1 MSQEIGKVLD
11 GKYELVRLLGEGGMG
26 AVYEAQHQLIG
37 RRLAVK
43 FLHPQYASSPE
54 VVTRFHR
61 EAKAAAKIGHE
72 NIIEVTDMGQAEDG
86 SPYIVMEFLEGTDV
100 RGLLD
105 EIGVIPVKR
114 AAHIMVQALSG
125 LQAAH
130 DVEIIHRDLKP
141 ENIFLLRKGNNPD
154 YVKLLDFGISKFKA
168 LETDNARALTQT
180 GTVLGTPHY
189 MSPEQARGDQN
200 ISSRSDIY
208 AMGVILYQMATG
220 HLPFDAPNY
229 NALLIKILTEDPPR
243 PEVLNPDLPQELID
257 TIDRAMARNEADRF
271 ATCDEFRRYL
281 LPFAPGSSD
290 ISSHLSMS
298 SRTAIREALYNTAT
312 PFEMAQSGVG
322 KKKMPK
328 LPLVLGAVAA
338 VVAAGVVAAVLL
350 LGGGGKLDPEA
361 QPGQAAG
368 AGDPAIAA
376 PAEGAEAIST
386 DGMGTG
392 DPVVDEVTVK
402 VAASAPGAIVKIDG
416 VEVGPAPFQGPFL
429 HSEALRMVEVSA
441 PDHEPE
447 KRAVKFETDLDLVFD
462 LQPAAEQAAGKTAK
476 GGAKGGAKKGG
487 GDAEPEAKPEPA
499 KEPVEV
505 KVPAAKKGG
514 KKGGGNRYLDY
525 NDPW

>member
-1 MSQEIGKVLD
+1 MSQEIGKVFE

-43 FLHPQYASSPE
+43 FLHPQYATSPD

-61 EAKAAAKIGHE
+61 EAQAAARIGHE

-105 EIGVIPVKR
+105 EIGAIPVKR
-114 AAHIMVQALSG
+114 AAHIMIQALSA

-130 DVEIIHRDLKP
+130 NVDIIHRDLKP

-200 ISSRSDIY
+200 ITARSDIY
-208 AMGVILYQMATG
+208 AMGVILYQMVTG
-220 HLPFDAPNY
+220 QLPFDAPNY
-229 NALLIKILTEDPPR
+229 NALLIKILTEEPPR
-243 PEVLNPDLPQELID
+243 PEVLNPDLPQELVD
-257 TIDRAMARNEADRF
+257 TIDRAMSRNEADRF
-271 ATCDEFRRYL
+271 ATCDDFRRYL

-290 ISSHLSMS
+290 MGSQLSLS
-298 SRTAIREALYNTAT
+298 SRTAIREALYSTAT

-322 KKKMPK
+322 KQEKSR
-328 LPLVLGAVAA
+328 LPLILGGAGAA
-338 VVAAGVVAAVLL
+338 VVLGVVAAVLV
-350 LGGGGKLDPEA
+350 LGGAPAKPE
-361 QPGQAAG
+361 
-368 AGDPAIAA
+368 GDPAIADA
-376 PAEGAEAIST
+376 TTGTAAAEPAAAVALAEGS
-386 DGMGTG
+386 GVG
-392 DPVVDEVTVK
+392 DPAVDEVRIK
-402 VAASAPGAIVKIDG
+402 VTADVPGAVVKIDG
-416 VEVGPAPFQGPFL
+416 VEVGASPFEGPFL
-429 HSEALRMVEVSA
+429 RSEALRTVEVFA
-441 PDHEPE
+441 AGHEPA
-447 KRAVKFETDLDLVFD
+447 KRALKFDVDQDLAFE
-462 LQPAAEQAAGKTAK
+462 LQPASDQAAAKGGK
-476 GGAKGGAKKGG
+476 GGAKPVGKKTASDAQPVAETRPAEETVEVKAPAKKGG
-487 GDAEPEAKPEPA
+487 G
-499 KEPVEV
+499 
-505 KVPAAKKGG
+505 KKGA
-514 KKGGGNRYLDY
+514 GNRNLDY